1 MQVTQEWKISEEE
14 EILVSKDIVKI
25 EVTNYQEAHWRE
37 KYVRL
42 IYKYPYRKPTQVDEE
57 RILRRAGEALLRNSA
72 K

>member
-37 KYVRL
+37 KLVDIVLR
-42 IYKYPYRKPTQVDEE
+42 YPYRKPTQVDEE
-57 RILRRAGEALLRNSA
+57 RILRRSGEALLRNSA
-72 K
+72 N